1 MSISPLAR
9 EQIEDLDKSAL
20 VSIILELQQMLVE
33 QAAEIQSLRD
43 QISKNSGNSG
53 KPPSSD
59 GLKKPRTRSL
69 REKSG
74 RKSGGQKGHQGR
86 TLKMVETP
94 NRIEIHEV
102 SSCPYCTSNLED
114 VVCERYEKRQVFDIP
129 PMQMEITE
137 HQAEIKMCPRC
148 QRKVKGNFPAGIK
161 KPVQYGQGIKAQ
173 AVYLNNYQL
182 LPVARIIELFR
193 DFYGHSPSEAFIFS
207 SNASMVEAIA
217 PSLEAIKTALIKGY
231 LVQFDESGL
240 RVEEKL
246 NWLHSAGTNH
256 LTYYG
261 VQPKRGKEGMHEI
274 GILPEFKGIAVHD
287 HWKSYFTFND
297 CQHALCNAHHLRE
310 LRFVHEQYEQEWAQ
324 NMAKLLVNIKK
335 RTENIALGKLSKKE
349 LSQFEEG
356 YDRFI
361 EQGLEANP
369 PPSVTLPKRRG
380 RKKQSPPKNL
390 LDRLKE
396 FKPQTL
402 AFMVDSRIPFDN
414 NLAERDVRM
423 IKVKQKIS
431 GSFRTQHGADTF
443 CALRSYISTVRKN
456 NLNVII
462 SLQQA
467 LLGKPFLPMSLLSEA
482 E

>member
-1 MSISPLAR
+1 MSIRPLDR
-9 EQIEDLDKSAL
+9 KQIEDLDRTSL
-20 VSIILELQQMLVE
+20 VNIILELQKMLNE
-33 QAAEIQSLRD
+33 QVAEIQSLRD

-74 RKSGGQKGHQGR
+74 RKSGGQKGHKGR
-86 TLKMVETP
+86 TLKMVEAP
-94 NRIEIHEV
+94 NRIEVHEV
-102 SSCPYCTSNLED
+102 SNCPHCSANLKHI
-114 VVCERYEKRQVFDIP
+114 VCERYEKRQVFDIP
-129 PMQMEITE
+129 PMQLEVTE
-137 HQAEIKMCPRC
+137 HQTEIKMCPKC
-148 QRKVKGNFPAGIK
+148 QRKVKGDFPAGIT

-193 DFYGHSPSEAFIFS
+193 DFYGHSPSEAFVFS
-207 SNASMVEAIA
+207 ANASMVEAIK
-217 PSLEAIKTALIKGY
+217 PSLEAIKAALIKEH

-287 HWKSYFTFND
+287 HWKSYFTFNN

-310 LRFVHEQYEQEWAQ
+310 LRFIHEQYEQEWAQ
-324 NMAKLLVNIKK
+324 DMAKLLVNIKK
-335 RTENIALGKLSKKE
+335 RTENTALGRLSEKE
-349 LSQFEEG
+349 LNQFEEE
-356 YDRFI
+356 YDRLI
-361 EQGLEANP
+361 EQGVEANP
-369 PPSVTLPKRRG
+369 PPSIPLPKRRG

-396 FKPQTL
+396 FKSQTL
-402 AFMVDSRIPFDN
+402 AFMVDFRVPFDN

-443 CALRSYISTVRKN
+443 SALRSYISTVRKN
-456 NLNVII
+456 NLNVIA
-462 SLQQA
+462 SLHNA
-467 LLGKPFLPMSLLSEA
+467 LLGKPFLPSRLLSEA

>member
-1 MSISPLAR
+1 MSIRPLDL
-9 EQIEDLDKSAL
+9 EQIADLDKASL
-20 VSIILELQQMLVE
+20 VNVVLELQKMLLE

-69 REKSG
+69 REKSK
-74 RKSGGQKGHQGR
+74 RKSGGQKGHQGH
-86 TLKMVETP
+86 TLKMVATP
-94 NRIEIHEV
+94 DCVELHAV
-102 SSCPYCTSNLED
+102 SNCPHCSANLERI
-114 VVCERYEKRQVFDIP
+114 VCERYEKRQVFDIP
-129 PMQMEITE
+129 PMQMEVTE
-137 HQAEIKMCPRC
+137 HQAEIKLCPKCHRE
-148 QRKVKGNFPAGIK
+148 VKGNFPPEVK
-161 KPVQYGQGIKAQ
+161 HPVQYGHRIKAQ

-182 LPVARIIELFR
+182 LPIARTIELFR

-207 SNASMVEAIA
+207 ANASMVEAIS
-217 PSLEAIKTALIKGY
+217 PSLEAIKAALIKEH

-240 RVEEKL
+240 RVEGKL
-246 NWLHSAGTNH
+246 NWLHSAGTDR

-261 VQPKRGKEGMHEI
+261 VQPKRGKEGMSEI
-274 GILPEFKGIAVHD
+274 GILPEFKGVAVHD
-287 HWKSYFTFND
+287 HWKSYFNFKD
-297 CQHALCNAHHLRE
+297 CRHALCNAHHLRE
-310 LRFVHEQYEQEWAQ
+310 LRFIHEQYEQEWAQ
-324 NMAKLLVNIKK
+324 DMAKLLVSIKK
-335 RTENIALGKLSKKE
+335 RTENTELGKLSQKE
-349 LSQFEEG
+349 ISQFEEDF
-356 YDRFI
+356 DRLL
-361 EQGLEANP
+361 EQGLEVNP
-369 PPSVTLPKRRG
+369 PPSIPLPKKRG

-396 FKPQTL
+396 FKSQTL
-402 AFMVDSRIPFDN
+402 AFMVDLRIPFDN

-443 CALRSYISTVRKN
+443 CSLRSYISTARKN
-456 NLNVII
+456 NLNVIV

-467 LLGKPFLPMSLLSEA
+467 LLGKPFLPSSLLGEA

>member
-1 MSISPLAR
+1 MSMRHLDR
-9 EQIEDLDKSAL
+9 NQIEDLDKAL
-20 VSIILELQQMLVE
+20 LVDLILELQQMLAE

-69 REKSG
+69 REKSK
-74 RKSGGQKGHQGR
+74 RNSGGQKGHQGH
-86 TLKMVETP
+86 TLKMVATP
-94 NRIEIHEV
+94 DYIKVHEV
-102 SSCPYCTSNLED
+102 SSCPHCSANLKD
-114 VVCERYEKRQVFDIP
+114 VICERYEKRQVFDIP
-129 PMQMEITE
+129 PMQIEVTE
-137 HQAEIKMCPRC
+137 HQAEIKYCPTC
-148 QRKVKGNFPAGIK
+148 RKEVKGDFPAGIT

-173 AVYLNNYQL
+173 AVYLNTYQL
-182 LPVARIIELFR
+182 LPVARIIEFFR
-193 DFYGHSPSEAFIFS
+193 DFYGHSPSEAFVFS
-207 SNASMVEAIA
+207 ANAAMVEAIT
-217 PSLEAIKTALIKGY
+217 PSLESIKSALIKEP

-240 RVEEKL
+240 RVEGKL
-246 NWLHSAGTNH
+246 NWLHSAGTEH

-261 VQPKRGKEGMHEI
+261 VQPKRGKEGMKKI
-274 GILPEFKGIAVHD
+274 GILPEFKGVAVHD

-310 LRFVHEQYEQEWAQ
+310 LRFIHEQYEQKWAED
-324 NMAKLLVNIKK
+324 MAKLLVSIKK
-335 RTENIALGKLSKKE
+335 RTENTLLGE
-349 LSQFEEG
+349 LSEKEQRRFEEA
-356 YDRFI
+356 YDQI
-361 EQGLEANP
+361 VEEGLEANP
-369 PPSVTLPKRRG
+369 PPSVPLPKKRG

-396 FKPQTL
+396 FKLQTL
-402 AFMVDSRIPFDN
+402 AFMLDFRVPFDN
-414 NLAERDVRM
+414 NLAERDLRM

-443 CALRSYISTVRKN
+443 CSLRSYISTVRKN
-456 NLNVII
+456 NLNVIF

-467 LLGKPFLPMSLLSEA
+467 LLGNPFLASSLSGEA

>member
-1 MSISPLAR
+1 MSIHPLDH
-9 EQIEDLDKSAL
+9 EQLADLDKASL
-20 VSIILELQQMLVE
+20 VNIILELQKMLLE

-69 REKSG
+69 REKSK
-74 RKSGGQKGHQGR
+74 RKSGGQKGHQGH
-86 TLKMVETP
+86 TLKMVATP
-94 NRIEIHEV
+94 DCVELHAV
-102 SSCPYCTSNLED
+102 SNCPHCSANLERI
-114 VVCERYEKRQVFDIP
+114 VCERHEKRQVFDIP
-129 PMQMEITE
+129 PMQMEVTE
-137 HQAEIKMCPRC
+137 HQAEIKLCPKCHRE
-148 QRKVKGNFPAGIK
+148 VKGNFPSEVK
-161 KPVQYGQGIKAQ
+161 HPVQYGHRIKAQ

-182 LPVARIIELFR
+182 LPIARTIELFR

-207 SNASMVEAIA
+207 ANASMVEAIS
-217 PSLEAIKTALIKGY
+217 PSLEAIKAALIKEH

-240 RVEEKL
+240 RVEGKL
-246 NWLHSAGTNH
+246 NWLHSAGTDR

-261 VQPKRGKEGMHEI
+261 VQPKRGKEGMSEI
-274 GILPEFKGIAVHD
+274 GILPEFKGVAIHD
-287 HWKSYFTFND
+287 HWKSYFNFKD
-297 CQHALCNAHHLRE
+297 CRHALCNAHHLRE
-310 LRFVHEQYEQEWAQ
+310 LRFIHEQYEQEWAQ
-324 NMAKLLVNIKK
+324 DMAKLLVSIKK
-335 RTENIALGKLSKKE
+335 RTENTELGKLSQKE
-349 LSQFEEG
+349 ISQFEE
-356 YDRFI
+356 DFVRLL
-361 EQGLEANP
+361 EQGLEVNP
-369 PPSVTLPKRRG
+369 PPSIPLPKKRG

-396 FKPQTL
+396 FKSQTL
-402 AFMVDSRIPFDN
+402 AFMVDLRIPFDN

-443 CALRSYISTVRKN
+443 CSLRSYISTARKN
-456 NLNVII
+456 NLNVIV

-467 LLGKPFLPMSLLSEA
+467 LLGKPFLPSSLLGEA

>member
-1 MSISPLAR
+1 MSILPLDR
-9 EQIEDLDKSAL
+9 EQIADLDKASL
-20 VSIILELQQMLVE
+20 INIILELQKMLIE

-43 QISKNSGNSG
+43 QISKNSENSG

-59 GLKKPRTRSL
+59 GLKKRRTRSL

-74 RKSGGQKGHQGR
+74 RNSGGQKGHQGR
-86 TLKMVETP
+86 TLEMVATP
-94 NRIEIHEV
+94 NWVEKYAV
-102 SSCPYCTSNLED
+102 TSCPHCSANLEH
-114 VVCERYEKRQVFDIP
+114 VINERYEKRQVFDIP
-129 PMQMEITE
+129 LIQMEVTE
-137 HQAEIKMCPRC
+137 HQAEIKLCPEC
-148 QRKVKGNFPAGIK
+148 QRKVKANFPKSIT
-161 KPVQYGQGIKAQ
+161 KPVQYGQRIKAQ

-182 LPVARIIELFR
+182 LPIARTIELFR

-207 SNASMVEAIA
+207 ANASMIEAIN
-217 PSLEAIKTALIKGY
+217 PSLEAIKTALIKEY

-240 RVEEKL
+240 RVEGKL

-274 GILPEFKGIAVHD
+274 GILPEFKGVAVHD

-310 LRFVHEQYEQEWAQ
+310 LRFIHEQYEQEWAQ
-324 NMAKLLVNIKK
+324 DMAKLLVSIKK
-335 RTENIALGKLSKKE
+335 RTENTELGKLSEKE
-349 LSQFEEG
+349 LCEFEEN
-356 YDRFI
+356 YDRLV
-361 EQGLEANP
+361 EQGLDANP
-369 PPSVTLPKRRG
+369 PPSIPLPKRRG

-396 FKPQTL
+396 FKSQTL
-402 AFMVDSRIPFDN
+402 AFMVDFRIPFDN

-431 GSFRTQHGADTF
+431 GSFRTRHGADTF
-443 CALRSYISTVRKN
+443 CSLRSYISTVRKN
-456 NLNVII
+456 DLNVSV

-467 LLGKPFLPMSLLSEA
+467 LLGNPFLPSSLLGEA